1 MDRVQPA
8 QHFIPF
14 PHEAVGRSVPARFE
28 SIVRFYPRR
37 LAVKTQG
44 QHCTYEELNRTANQI
59 AHAILAA
66 CGAGVSA
73 IALLLEQSVPAIAAM
88 LGVLKAGKFYVP
100 LNPALPPTRLA
111 AMLEDV
117 SPSLLV
123 TDNEHLAL
131 ARELTDRPVRVLNI
145 ATLDP
150 GLALEN
156 PDLEVPP
163 ETLAEVL
170 YTSGSTGRPKGVMHN
185 HQNILH
191 HCMRVTNY
199 LHIGPEDRIA
209 LFASLST
216 GQARSTM
223 YRALLN
229 GAALYPR
236 YIKAEGLAD
245 LAAWLI
251 EEEITFY
258 YSSATIFRAFVDT
271 LTGKEA
277 FTKLRLIRV
286 GDESV
291 APTDVEHYKAH
302 FPSGCLLINTL
313 SSTET
318 GTIRMFLMDQ
328 ETPLEGNTVP
338 VGYAVEGMEVL
349 LLDEHGAAVG
359 FNEPG
364 EIVVKSRYL
373 SPGYWRQP
381 DLTAAAFQPDPEGG
395 DARLYRTGD
404 LGSRRPDDCLV
415 HLGRQDFQVKIR
427 GHRIEMAEVE
437 QALRGHPGLKDAV
450 VTTQPLS
457 TGTPQLVAYVVP
469 AQAPGPTAKELQDLV
484 RQALPDYMVPAAFV
498 SLAELPLTASGKVD
512 RQRLPAPEPLR
523 PQLTGPYVPPNSP
536 VEVELARLWTA
547 ILGVAQ
553 VGIHDDFLE
562 LGGDSLLAMRLVVRV
577 QETFPT
583 SVSSRALLQAS
594 TVADMAVAITQRLA
608 NQVEA
613 ADMVLWLAEV
623 EGLSADEV
631 RRRLAD
637 RQRGPH
643 DSG

>member
-1 MDRVQPA
+1 M
-8 QHFIPF
+8 
-14 PHEAVGRSVPARFE
+14 GRSVPARFE
-28 SIVRFYPRR
+28 SIVRRYPQR
-37 LAVKTQG
+37 LAVKTQE
-44 QHCTYEELNRTANQI
+44 QRCTYEELNRHANQT
-59 AHAILAA
+59 AQAILAA
-66 CGAGVSA
+66 CGAGASA
-73 IALLLEQSVPAIAAM
+73 VALLLEQSAPAIAAM

-111 AMLEDV
+111 AMLDDV

-123 TDNEHLAL
+123 TDSQHLAL
-131 ARELTDRPVRVLNI
+131 ARGVTDGPSRVLNI

-156 PDLEVPP
+156 PGLEVPP

-170 YTSGSTGRPKGVMHN
+170 YTSGSTGRPKGVMHS

-199 LHIGPEDRIA
+199 LHISPDDRIA

-229 GAALYPR
+229 GAALHPR

-277 FTKLRLIRV
+277 FPKLRLIRV

-291 APTDVEHYKAH
+291 APADVEHYKAH
-302 FPSGCLLINTL
+302 FPTGCLLINTL

-318 GTIRMFLMDQ
+318 GTIRMFLMHQ
-328 ETPLEGNTVP
+328 GTPLEGNRVP

-359 FNEPG
+359 VDEPG

-381 DLTAAAFQPDPEGG
+381 ALTAAAFLPDPEGG

-404 LGSRRPDDCLV
+404 LGSMRADGCLV

-437 QALRGHPGLKDAV
+437 QALRGHPGLKEAV
-450 VTTQPLS
+450 VTTQALS
-457 TGTPQLVAYVVP
+457 SGAPQLVAYVVP
-469 AQAPGPTAKELQDLV
+469 AQTPGPSTKALQDFV

-498 SLAELPLTASGKVD
+498 SLAGLPLTASGKVD
-512 RQRLPAPEPLR
+512 RQRLPAPGPVR
-523 PQLTGPYVPPNSP
+523 AQLTGPYVPPGTP

-562 LGGDSLLAMRLVVRV
+562 LGGDSLLAMRLVARV
-577 QETFPT
+577 HETFPT
-583 SVSSRALLQAS
+583 SVPSRALLEAS

-608 NQVEA
+608 NQVET
-613 ADMVLWLAEV
+613 ADMVLWLAEL

-631 RRRLAD
+631 RQRLAD
-637 RQRGPH
+637 RQRQPH
-643 DSG
+643 DPR